1 MQLFKSFKNNEE
13 KRSEYNKIAL
23 LAGRKLN
30 SIEEAI
36 SKALTHAE
44 ISHKDLSLINK
55 TEKYCRLNE
64 SVKIME
70 SQRSD
75 VENDELIEDSI
86 KMGIY

>member
-1 MQLFKSFKNNEE
+1 MP
-13 KRSEYNKIAL
+13 
-23 LAGRKLN
+23 
-30 SIEEAI
+30 
-36 SKALTHAE
+36 E

-55 TEKYCRLNE
+55 TEEYCRLNE

>member
-1 MQLFKSFKNNEE
+1 MP
-13 KRSEYNKIAL
+13 
-23 LAGRKLN
+23 
-30 SIEEAI
+30 
-36 SKALTHAE
+36 E

-70 SQRSD
+70 SLRSD